1 MQDQHQPP
9 PVINITYLVQEP
21 AESRG
26 SMVRQ
31 GGRCVREQV
40 VILFYFWNSN
50 YHQALPL
57 VWSGL
62 AESLL
67 RNIASW
73 SLLSLSSL
81 SPQTLPA
88 NTAEINIWK
97 DWNKEQCQ
105 TVRDRHSQ
113 PDLLT
118 LLVTVLLQI
127 KHLSL
132 WQNLSILTITIG
144 GLKVVNDWDVN
155 WDIIV
160 NVRMCLLACLLQI
173 FSYISVISHRENL
186 WLSDQLD
193 KYPWD
198 FSQVCP
204 NTAEL
209 NCRV

>member
-9 PVINITYLVQEP
+9 TVINITYLVQEP

-81 SPQTLPA
+81 PPHTLPA

-97 DWNKEQCQ
+97 DWNKEQRQ
-105 TVRDRHSQ
+105 TVRDRHSR
-113 PDLLT
+113 
-118 LLVTVLLQI
+118 TVSPASEIQ
-127 KHLSL
+127 
-132 WQNLSILTITIG
+132 W
-144 GLKVVNDWDVN
+144 
-155 WDIIV
+155 
-160 NVRMCLLACLLQI
+160 LADT
-173 FSYISVISHRENL
+173 FSNSFIANKTSFIMTKPFYTHHHHRRSE
-186 WLSDQLD
+186 S
-193 KYPWD
+193 
-198 FSQVCP
+198 C
-204 NTAEL
+204 
-209 NCRV
+209 